1 MCVYPNY
8 YKKKFTFFFTES
20 KNEHGENKIWW
31 QKNKK
36 SGFYNNINPFH
47 IEDIDVNKIL
57 VSKKKPYGQKN
68 D

>member
-1 MCVYPNY
+1 MCVYPIII
-8 YKKKFTFFFTES
+8 KKSLLFFFTES

-36 SGFYNNINPFH
+36 SGFYNNIKPFH
-47 IEDIDVNKIL
+47 IDDIDVNKIL